1 MIKVSILAAAGL
13 LAFTAAGQAA
23 PELVRVRGTVESS
36 TDSSITVKTKDGGT
50 QQIAL
55 KPETAF
61 LNVVK
66 SSLDQVGD
74 GKFIGTA
81 TKGDNPPVA
90 LEVVIFPEA
99 MRGTGEGH
107 YPWDEIEDTT
117 VSSGGSKTKSAMTNG
132 TVKTQKSGGATTKSA
147 MTNGSIKSSSGAG
160 GEKTIDVTYDNGQS
174 KTIKVPPT
182 APIVTFEKADTSVV
196 MKGAPVFSI
205 TTRDGETLSA
215 RAVAIGKDGVVP
227 PM

>member
-1 MIKVSILAAAGL
+1 MIRLPIFAAAGL
-13 LAFTAAGQAA
+13 LALTAAAQAA

-36 TDSSITVKTKDGGT
+36 TDSSITVKTKDGAM
-50 QQIAL
+50 QKIAI

-66 SSLDQVGD
+66 SSLDEVGD

-81 TKGDNPPVA
+81 TKDGDPPVA

-107 YPWDEIEDTT
+107 YAWDEIADTT
-117 VSSGGSKTKSAMTNG
+117 AAGGKSMTKSAKTNGSVKTPKKAGPTTKSSMTNG
-132 TVKTQKSGGATTKSA
+132 AVKTSEA
-147 MTNGSIKSSSGAG
+147 AG
-160 GEKTIDVTYDNGQS
+160 GGKTIDVTYDNGQS
-174 KTIKVPPT
+174 KTIMVPPT
-182 APIVTFEKADTSVV
+182 APIVAFEKADKAILV
-196 MKGAPVFSI
+196 KGAPVFSI
-205 TTRDGETLSA
+205 TTRDGEALTA
-215 RAVAIGKDGVVP
+215 KAVAVGKDGVVP